1 MGSAGEHDQADDA
14 LAPRVRRAPVQDR
27 SQETVERILKAAARL
42 LGAGISV
49 SELTTSR
56 IAKEADVSVGGLY
69 RFFPDKQGII
79 DAIAVRRLE
88 EFRRKLK
95 RDVLRAVPLS
105 GTAFLNAT
113 VDSFIDFLERHPD
126 FRTIAYGPGYISRD
140 VRRQYAGPEYGGSQ
154 YVKEFMIDVLGA
166 TPLPHLDLKI
176 RIAAEAGDRLI
187 AYAYEHEDPAYRAQ
201 VIAELKALLAGYLFG

>member
-1 MGSAGEHDQADDA
+1 MTNADEPDGSVDA
-14 LAPRVRRAPVQDR
+14 VAPGVRRAPLQDR
-27 SQETVERILKAAARL
+27 SQETVERILQAAGRL
-42 LGAGISV
+42 LGAGVSV
-49 SELTTSR
+49 AELTTTR
-56 IAKEADVSVGGLY
+56 IAQEADVSVGGLY

-88 EFRRKLK
+88 EFRAKLK

-113 VDSFIDFLERHPD
+113 VDSFVDFLEKHPD
-126 FRTIAYGPGYISRD
+126 FRTIAYGPGHISRD
-140 VRRQYAGPEYGGSQ
+140 VRRQYAGPEHGGSQ

-166 TPLPHLDLKI
+166 APLPSLDLKI
-176 RIAAEAGDRLI
+176 RVAAEAGDRLI
-187 AYAYEHEDPAYRAQ
+187 AYAYEQEDPDYRAR